1 MSTDLDTQGGKQMAG
16 IGRALAQ
23 AMPVLS
29 TVRRNVE
36 TTWTFVTHRRRDR
49 RFPLQPYDGFQI
61 ANAAAVAVSAL
72 VLLFALADPRLVLW
86 RTDLPGPFVDFF
98 RFFTQFGKADWIL
111 IITGVALI
119 LALLTDYGGLRPRER
134 ASQAMRA
141 FAAAY
146 VFMAVAVSGIIAN
159 LSKYIIGRARPK
171 LFADDG
177 SFAFDFWS
185 WDADWA
191 SFPSG
196 HATTGMALGVALA
209 LLFPRLAW
217 VYLCLGFWIAASRP
231 LIGVHYPSDMLA
243 GCLLGGTTAWL
254 LARAFAQRR
263 LIFGFDADGRL
274 IRRKGA
280 SGRLSLG
287 WSR

>member
-1 MSTDLDTQGGKQMAG
+1 MSTDLDTRQGGEPTAG
-16 IGRALAQ
+16 IGRVPTQ
-23 AMPVLS
+23 APNLS
-29 TVRRNVE
+29 TVRRNLE
-36 TTWTFVTHRRRDR
+36 ATWSLVTHRRRDL

-61 ANAAAVAVSAL
+61 ANAAAVVVSAL

-86 RTDLPGPFVDFF
+86 RTALPGPFVDFF

-111 IITGVALI
+111 IITGVGLI
-119 LALLTDYGGLRPRER
+119 LALLTDYGRLRPRESASR
-134 ASQAMRA
+134 AARA

-146 VFMAVAVSGIIAN
+146 VFLAVAVSGIIAN

-171 LFADDG
+171 LFVEDG

-185 WDADWA
+185 WNADWA

-243 GCLLGGTTAWL
+243 GGLLGGTTAWL
-254 LARAFAQRR
+254 LARALAQRR
-263 LIFGFDADGRL
+263 LIFGFDANGRL